1 MSNRLTTLCWG
12 FALGKFEQ
20 VWLFNSL
27 AWQHPHTPLS
37 VHICL
42 LYQIHPILY
51 SKQETA
57 SVLHT
62 RIFGEKLYLIF
73 PCIEHNS
80 LFLNKLK
87 YILDNHNSIV
97 VG

>member
-42 LYQIHPILY
+42 LYQIHPIQVYFTHGYL
-51 SKQETA
+51 
-57 SVLHT
+57 
-62 RIFGEKLYLIF
+62 EKNFI
-73 PCIEHNS
+73 
-80 LFLNKLK
+80 
-87 YILDNHNSIV
+87 
-97 VG
+97 